1 MFYGTCFSFVL
12 TNENLAL
19 NGSKLLN
26 PIANHIKT
34 NDFVKRH
41 VTKFFESENLK
52 EQNVITEVIEY
63 LVKTYSR
70 MRGKDIVYK
79 IMARGKTNPKLH
91 I

>member
-1 MFYGTCFSFVL
+1 M
-12 TNENLAL
+12 
-19 NGSKLLN
+19 
-26 PIANHIKT
+26 
-34 NDFVKRH
+34 KRR

-52 EQNVITEVIEY
+52 ERNVITEVIEY

-91 I
+91 IRQKCDAVVDVNTYWANKKMF